1 MAELPPIKKPPKQSS
16 KGLGFFFS
24 PTKGKKSRWK
34 WVFENPTNC
43 AATFGGLGFLF
54 GATIEGGGLISSL
67 IWGGVMGVLIYFIV
81 RFLRGN

>member
-16 KGLGFFFS
+16 KGLGFFFT

-54 GATIEGGGLISSL
+54 GATVNGGGLISSL

>member
-1 MAELPPIKKPPKQSS
+1 MKTLKKN
-16 KGLGFFFS
+16 S
-24 PTKGKKSRWK
+24 PWK

-54 GATIEGGGLISSL
+54 GATVYGGGLISSL
-67 IWGGVMGVLIYFIV
+67 IWGGVTGVLIYFIV

>member
-16 KGLGFFFS
+16 KGLASFFA
-24 PTKGKKSRWK
+24 PKKYPLK
-34 WVFENPTNC
+34 WVIENPTNC

-67 IWGGVMGVLIYFIV
+67 IWGGVMGGLI
-81 RFLRGN
+81 

>member
-1 MAELPPIKKPPKQSS
+1 MKTLEKKY
-16 KGLGFFFS
+16 
-24 PTKGKKSRWK
+24 RWK

-54 GATIEGGGLISSL
+54 GATVNGGGIISSL
-67 IWGGVMGVLIYFIV
+67 IWGVVTGILIYFIV

>member
-16 KGLGFFFS
+16 RGLASLFAA
-24 PTKGKKSRWK
+24 GKKSRWK

-54 GATIEGGGLISSL
+54 GATIEGGGLIPSL
-67 IWGGVMGVLIYFIV
+67 VWGGVMGVLIYFTV

>member
-1 MAELPPIKKPPKQSS
+1 MKALEKI
-16 KGLGFFFS
+16 
-24 PTKGKKSRWK
+24 SRWK

-54 GATIEGGGLISSL
+54 GATVNGGELISSL
-67 IWGGVMGVLIYFIV
+67 IWGGVTGILIYFIV

>member
-1 MAELPPIKKPPKQSS
+1 MKTLE
-16 KGLGFFFS
+16 
-24 PTKGKKSRWK
+24 KKSRWK

-54 GATIEGGGLISSL
+54 GATVNDGGLISSL
-67 IWGGVMGVLIYFIV
+67 ILGGVTGILIYFIV

>member
-1 MAELPPIKKPPKQSS
+1 MKTLK
-16 KGLGFFFS
+16 
-24 PTKGKKSRWK
+24 KKSRWK

-54 GATIEGGGLISSL
+54 GGTVNGGGLISSL
-67 IWGGVMGVLIYFIV
+67 ILGGVTGALIYFIV

>member
-1 MAELPPIKKPPKQSS
+1 MENKKNK
-16 KGLGFFFS
+16 
-24 PTKGKKSRWK
+24 KKSRWK

-54 GATIEGGGLISSL
+54 GATVNGGGLISSL
-67 IWGGVMGVLIYFIV
+67 ILGGVTGALIYFIV

>member
-1 MAELPPIKKPPKQSS
+1 MENKKNKE
-16 KGLGFFFS
+16 
-24 PTKGKKSRWK
+24 KSWWK

-54 GATIEGGGLISSL
+54 GAIIEGGGLISSL
-67 IWGGVMGVLIYFIV
+67 VWGVAMGVLIYFTV

>member
-1 MAELPPIKKPPKQSS
+1 MKTLK
-16 KGLGFFFS
+16 
-24 PTKGKKSRWK
+24 KKSRWE

-54 GATIEGGGLISSL
+54 GATVNGGGLISSL
-67 IWGGVMGVLIYFIV
+67 ILGGVTGALIYFIV

>member
-1 MAELPPIKKPPKQSS
+1 MAELPPIKKPRKQSS
-16 KGLGFFFS
+16 KVLGFFFT
-24 PTKGKKSRWK
+24 PTKGKKNRWK

-81 RFLRGN
+81 RLLRGN

>member
-16 KGLGFFFS
+16 KGLNYFFA
-24 PTKGKKSRWK
+24 PTKGKKYRLK
-34 WVFENPTNC
+34 WIFENPTNC

-54 GATIEGGGLISSL
+54 GSTIMGGGLISSL
-67 IWGGVMGVLIYFIV
+67 ILGGVMGVLIFFIV

>member
-1 MAELPPIKKPPKQSS
+1 MAGKKLENLDNNNKKSSKQSS
-16 KGLGFFFS
+16 
-24 PTKGKKSRWK
+24 GKKSRWK

-54 GATIEGGGLISSL
+54 GATVNGGGLISSL
-67 IWGGVMGVLIYFIV
+67 ILGGVTGALIYFIV

>member
-1 MAELPPIKKPPKQSS
+1 MAELPPIKNSPKQSS

-67 IWGGVMGVLIYFIV
+67 ILGGVMGVLIYFIF
-81 RFLRGN
+81 RILR

>member
-1 MAELPPIKKPPKQSS
+1 MKTLEKE
-16 KGLGFFFS
+16 
-24 PTKGKKSRWK
+24 SRWK

-54 GATIEGGGLISSL
+54 GATVNGGELISSL
-67 IWGGVMGVLIYFIV
+67 IWGGVTGILIYFIV

>member
-1 MAELPPIKKPPKQSS
+1 MKTLE
-16 KGLGFFFS
+16 
-24 PTKGKKSRWK
+24 KKSQWK

-54 GATIEGGGLISSL
+54 GATVNGGGLISSL
-67 IWGGVMGVLIYFIV
+67 IFGGVTGILIYFIV

>member
-1 MAELPPIKKPPKQSS
+1 MENKKNKE
-16 KGLGFFFS
+16 
-24 PTKGKKSRWK
+24 KSWWK

-67 IWGGVMGVLIYFIV
+67 VWGVAMGVLIYFTV
-81 RFLRGN
+81 RFLRGINLI

>member
-1 MAELPPIKKPPKQSS
+1 MKTLE
-16 KGLGFFFS
+16 
-24 PTKGKKSRWK
+24 KKSRWK

-54 GATIEGGGLISSL
+54 GATVNGGGFISSL
-67 IWGGVMGVLIYFIV
+67 IWCGVTGILIYFIV

>member
-16 KGLGFFFS
+16 KGLNYFFA
-24 PTKGKKSRWK
+24 PTKRKKSRLK
-34 WVFENPTNC
+34 WIFENPTNC

-67 IWGGVMGVLIYFIV
+67 IWGVAMGILIYFIF
-81 RFLRGN
+81 RILR

>member
-1 MAELPPIKKPPKQSS
+1 MAELSPIKKPGKQSS
-16 KGLGFFFS
+16 KGLNFFFA
-24 PTKGKKSRWK
+24 PTKGKKYWWK

-67 IWGGVMGVLIYFIV
+67 ILGGVMSVLIYFIV